1 MLIVMKFGGSSLAN
15 EKMVENAANIIINKS
30 LGDNKI
36 VAVVSAQGKTTD
48 KLQAESLAINSIP
61 SQRENDVLLSSGE
74 QISMSLIAMKI
85 CSMGYDAI
93 SLTGWQAGIHT
104 NDSHGNSTIN
114 YIDTHRLLK
123 ELNSGKIVIVAGF
136 QGVDDEQDITTL
148 GRGGSDTTAIALS
161 AALNADEC
169 LIYTDVDGVY
179 SANPQVVVN
188 ALKHQE
194 ISYEEMLEMSTLG
207 AKVLHNRCVLMAKQN
222 KVKFRVLSSLKS
234 LSGTYVHDLTHNNAV
249 TGVAC
254 DDNVSMINIIGIES
268 GDAICKLFSVLAEKN
283 IQVDVI
289 IHSALSFVGVGVVR
303 FSVSN
308 NISETVAKLIEKN
321 KDYIGFDKLIVE
333 DNMAKISVIGLGMS
347 DSCNIVSKMINA
359 LNKINIEAKYIT
371 TGQIKISAIILK
383 TNAPEAQKAIH
394 KTFFE

>member
-1 MLIVMKFGGSSLAN
+1 
-15 EKMVENAANIIINKS
+15 
-30 LGDNKI
+30 
-36 VAVVSAQGKTTD
+36 
-48 KLQAESLAINSIP
+48 
-61 SQRENDVLLSSGE
+61 
-74 QISMSLIAMKI
+74 
-85 CSMGYDAI
+85 
-93 SLTGWQAGIHT
+93 
-104 NDSHGNSTIN
+104 
-114 YIDTHRLLK
+114 
-123 ELNSGKIVIVAGF
+123 
-136 QGVDDEQDITTL
+136 
-148 GRGGSDTTAIALS
+148 
-161 AALNADEC
+161 
-169 LIYTDVDGVY
+169 
-179 SANPQVVVN
+179 
-188 ALKHQE
+188 
-194 ISYEEMLEMSTLG
+194 
-207 AKVLHNRCVLMAKQN
+207 KQN

-383 TNAPEAQKAIH
+383 ANAPEAQKAIH